1 MRNKLGQKITKH
13 ERSKQI
19 MSTTPKQD
27 NDNIMTLAEVLS
39 YLKISRESVNK
50 AIKNGQLRTFKIGN
64 RYRFLRSD
72 INQYIDNMCTP
83 TITMEAKNET
93 EDNRICNTTQKK

>member
-1 MRNKLGQKITKH
+1 
-13 ERSKQI
+13 
-19 MSTTPKQD
+19 MSTAPKQD

-72 INQYIDNMCTP
+72 INQYIDNMCTHA
-83 TITMEAKNET
+83 TMEAKYET
-93 EDNRICNTTQKK
+93 EDNRICNTTKKQ